1 MAVYVTLIRAFQ
13 DWSVTLGMLQIEGVK
28 HAPIFTL
35 ENPKRDTKIDALI
48 PAGVYTC
55 KPYSSAKYPDV
66 YEICDVPGRTYIL
79 IHAGNFEADTTGCVL
94 VGLSAGVMKNQ
105 AAVMQSKQAMEE
117 LRKLIGDQEF
127 TLRVV
132 DVFA

>member
-1 MAVYVTLIRAFQ
+1 MKLTLVRAFQ
-13 DWSVTLGMLQIEGVK
+13 DVSVTLGMIQIEGVK
-28 HAPIFTL
+28 HAPIFSL

-94 VGLSAGVMKNQ
+94 VGLSAGILREKV
-105 AAVMQSKQAMEE
+105 AVMQSKQAMAE
-117 LRKLIGDQEF
+117 LLKLIGRQEF
-127 TLRVV
+127 TLQVV

>member
-1 MAVYVTLIRAFQ
+1 MMITLIRAFQ

-35 ENPKRDTKIDALI
+35 ENPKRDTHIDSLI
-48 PAGVYTC
+48 PAGTYTC
-55 KPYSSAKYPDV
+55 RPYSSEKYPDV

-105 AAVMQSKQAMEE
+105 AAVMQSRQAMDQ

-127 TLRVV
+127 TLQVV